1 MSAKHRKKASKEL
14 LDLLNKA
21 ISRELQVV
29 TQYMW
34 QHIQWI
40 GIKGFSVKDQ
50 LRIIAMNEM
59 THAEFIAERL
69 NYLGGTPT
77 TKPDPIA
84 VGGDIK
90 EMITLDAKAE
100 EGAVALYHKIIQ
112 LAAEEDDVVTRK
124 LFEQILEDEEGHLDI
139 FEGWLGDL

>member
-1 MSAKHRKKASKEL
+1 MTAQHKKKASQEL

-21 ISRELQVV
+21 IARELQVV

-40 GIKGFSVKDQ
+40 GIKGFTVKDQ
-50 LRIIAMNEM
+50 LRMIAMNEM

-69 NYLGGTPT
+69 NYLGGSPT
-77 TKPDPIA
+77 TRPDPIT

-90 EMITLDAKAE
+90 EMISLDAKAE
-100 EGAVALYHKIIQ
+100 EGAVALYHKIIR

-139 FEGWLGDL
+139 FEGWLADL

>member
-124 LFEQILEDEEGHLDI
+124 LFEQILEDEEIGRAHV
-139 FEGWLGDL
+139 